1 MAMTIEKVIQYVM
14 DDPKDTNPNVLVGML
29 KDLQEGD
36 NPDLSHITAGAAQ
49 ILKGF
54 ESVDKK
60 GAKVEGTFEPL
71 DTSDADATAEDIMAG
86 KTAYVNG
93 VKIVGTYVVPVTE

>member
-1 MAMTIEKVIQYVM
+1 MAMTIQKILEYVRET
-14 DDPKDTNPNVLVGML
+14 PNNTNANVLVGML
-29 KDLQEGD
+29 RDLQEGD
-36 NPDLSHITAGAAQ
+36 NPDLSHITAGAEQ

-60 GAKVEGTFEPL
+60 GTKVEGAFEPL

-86 KTAYVNG
+86 KIAYVKG
-93 VKIVGTYVVPVTE
+93 EKLLELM